1 MMSNQYWIR
10 ASWVI
15 LASVLLVAGCERGH
29 ERQEEMIGYNP
40 LADANVVI
48 ADYALDAMD
57 AAGGRRAWTEAKKLA
72 FDCVVT
78 FYRGDGSFYL
88 TEQRH
93 EIHPWL
99 NSIRIIAA
107 EPEGNFVWQLSKGKF
122 STLEGAERVAALPIK
137 VCEPYFAEAILDIM
151 TAPARF
157 SDTVGRSAARYGQ
170 VKLEGQWYY
179 PIRMGASVWY
189 QNRDSSLIDVI
200 RFADS
205 EGGRFLVVRG
215 YDYQGVKRLGILV
228 PTKIEVYNAEA
239 DGSLKERL
247 ARVDYYNLNQG

>member
-1 MMSNQYWIR
+1 MSLFF
-10 ASWVI
+10 VT
-15 LASVLLVAGCERGH
+15 GCERGYH
-29 ERQEEMIGYNP
+29 HKDG
-40 LADANVVI
+40 AADGAVSVDANFNVP
-48 ADYALDAMD
+48 DYASEAIDAT
-57 AAGGRRAWTEAKKLA
+57 GGRKAWLKAKKLA

-93 EIHPWL
+93 EIHPWS
-99 NSIRIIAA
+99 NSVRISAA
-107 EPEGNFVWQLSKGKF
+107 EPESNFVWQLSKGKF
-122 STLEGAERVAALPIK
+122 STLEGAERVAALQIK

-200 RFADS
+200 RLADS
-205 EGGRFLVVRG
+205 EGRRFLAVRG
-215 YDYQGVKRLGILV
+215 YDYQVVKRLGILV
-228 PTKIEVYNAEA
+228 PTKIEVYNTEP

-247 ARVDYYNLNQG
+247 ARVDYYDLNQG